1 MLLAVVSRV
10 RLWKQQLSL
19 FLPDPRDLEGVIWK
33 SLQLLEPLSM
43 EGIIPREV
51 SHVSPCD
58 AASVPIFLPALE
70 FTQTSGLSSL
80 VESYPPCATAQSW
93 GSGAANVQANPGGL
107 SSKQVP
113 AINRTQHPSTHVL
126 QHGPV
131 SPCAALLGRASKGEE
146 ARESPGEE
154 ECSQALHSAF

>member
-80 VESYPPCATAQSW
+80 VESYLPLCYCTVLGLWGCKCPSKSKWSQFKTGPCNQQNPTSFNPCPAAWSCLSLCCTVREGQQGRRGQRKSW
-93 GSGAANVQANPGGL
+93 
-107 SSKQVP
+107 
-113 AINRTQHPSTHVL
+113 
-126 QHGPV
+126 
-131 SPCAALLGRASKGEE
+131 
-146 ARESPGEE
+146 
-154 ECSQALHSAF
+154 